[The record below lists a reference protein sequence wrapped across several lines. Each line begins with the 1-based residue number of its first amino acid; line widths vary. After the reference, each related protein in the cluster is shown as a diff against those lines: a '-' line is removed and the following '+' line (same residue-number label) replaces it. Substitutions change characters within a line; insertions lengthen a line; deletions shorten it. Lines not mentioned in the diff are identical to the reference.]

1 MELDSARAGVTA
13 RKRWPSALTSKKG
26 AGTSAKFIWKRR
38 RRDFTCSDCGPRFNS
53 ALMTWLPVVKK
64 VALLVPT
71 NQPSAFLRNLVFSAG
86 AGKRN
91 DVHFR
96 LPSLV
101 GKIS

>member
-1 MELDSARAGVTA
+1 
-13 RKRWPSALTSKKG
+13 
-26 AGTSAKFIWKRR
+26 
-38 RRDFTCSDCGPRFNS
+38 
-53 ALMTWLPVVKK
+53 MTWLPVVKK